1 MAPERRNQ
9 LVLAALTVVLAVTG
23 YRAYQSWL
31 PPTVSGTTVFNTA
44 AGAGGRRP
52 AGALSRMAAPDVHL
66 GALSAE
72 RPRPVESDRNLFRFK
87 PKPPPPP
94 PAARPGAPAPQP
106 PPPAAGAQTAASAGP
121 PPPPPLPPIAFKFIG
136 VVEAP
141 QRGQKIAVLSD
152 DRGVYHGR
160 EGDTIEGRYRILKIG
175 AESIEMSYL
184 DGRGQQTIRLSGS

>member
-9 LVLAALTVVLAVTG
+9 LVLAGLTVVLAVAM
-23 YRAYQSWL
+23 YRAYQAWS
-31 PPTVSGTTVFNTA
+31 PTTVAAPSVSNVRAGGRA
-44 AGAGGRRP
+44 AGAP
-52 AGALSRMAAPDVHL
+52 APMSAPDVHL
-66 GALSAE
+66 DALSAD
-72 RPRPVESDRNLFRFK
+72 RPRPVDSDRNLFRFK
-87 PKPPPPP
+87 PKPPP
-94 PAARPGAPAPQP
+94 AARPAAPSPQP
-106 PPPAAGAQTAASAGP
+106 PPPPATGAQTALSAAP
-121 PPPPPLPPIAFKFIG
+121 PAPAALPPIAFKFIG

-141 QRGQKIAVLSD
+141 RRGQKIAVLSD